1 MKHPPWTRDSILAAV
16 VAFVA
21 DHGTYPA
28 YLDFH
33 AANGL
38 PAASIVDRVY
48 RSATEGGLAALRR
61 AYVALAHPSADDAPP
76 NWCLRCQQ
84 VRLRRGVHLCR
95 QCQEAPPVPDG
106 SWMSGVQVPE
116 DYWDLTEWEE

>member
-1 MKHPPWTRDSILAAV
+1 MTPADILAAV
-16 VAFVA
+16 VTFVA
-21 DHGTYPA
+21 EHGTYPA
-28 YLDFH
+28 SLDFH

-48 RSATEGGLAALRR
+48 RSPTEGGLAALRR
-61 AYVALAHPSADDAPP
+61 AYVALAHPTGDDATP
-76 NWCLRCQQ
+76 NVCLRCEQ

-95 QCQEAPPVPDG
+95 RCQEAPPAEDG

-116 DYWDLTEWEE
+116 DYWDLAEWEE